1 MREALVF
8 LAAAVV
14 CVPVAARLGLGSVL
28 GYLIAGAAIGPW
40 GLGLAGDVTA
50 TQALAELGVV
60 LMLFVIG
67 IELDPRRL
75 AAMRREV
82 FGYGSVQMAACGA
95 TLAVFLLALGLPWQ
109 AALIGGL
116 ALALSSTA
124 IAVQAMTER
133 NELRTPTG
141 NTSFGILLFQDM
153 AAIPLIALVPLLG
166 HVDRMDARPVWEKL
180 ALGVAAIA
188 GVVVIGRYLTRP
200 VLRVLAKVR
209 LRELFTAFALSSC
222 WASRSWSRSPGCRW
236 GWAPS
241 SPACC
246 SRIRNSAT
254 RSRATSSRSRDCCSA
269 SSSSRSG

>member
-1 MREALVF
+1 MARAARRCTARRACGYPRRAATRRPIRRAAGMRIRSRRSCPWSSRRHAIAACAGSSPSCFTARIAWTSAPSNPWRRRCVRASRRTWRSAPMREALVF

-50 TQALAELGVV
+50 TQTLAELGVV

-141 NTSFGILLFQDM
+141 NTSF
-153 AAIPLIALVPLLG
+153 
-166 HVDRMDARPVWEKL
+166 
-180 ALGVAAIA
+180 
-188 GVVVIGRYLTRP
+188 
-200 VLRVLAKVR
+200 
-209 LRELFTAFALSSC
+209 
-222 WASRSWSRSPGCRW
+222 
-236 GWAPS
+236 
-241 SPACC
+241 
-246 SRIRNSAT
+246 
-254 RSRATSSRSRDCCSA
+254 
-269 SSSSRSG
+269 